1 MPPKRKGGK
10 GKRAAA
16 PGAARV
22 ASLDV
27 LPDEV
32 LGHVLSF
39 LPAQESVRTCVLAR
53 RWRYLWRSAPGLRI
67 LFDGEGERASIKELR
82 EFMDHMFLLRGASP
96 LDTCHFSLIDVDD
109 DDDELGWVNLWIRH
123 VLMCRVQV
131 LSLNFKFDF
140 ECWITRFYLDEL
152 PLVSQYLRR
161 LELSRV
167 QLNGSFVDFSRCPT
181 LEVLEIK
188 DSDILDFERILS
200 QSLKSLSITGVC
212 EFSDDE
218 RIHVC
223 APNLVSLRLEVCLG
237 LVPILERMPSLVE
250 ADVEIDAND
259 CAFCR
264 DVNSANCTHCKNDG
278 DTDSV
283 LLQGLSE
290 AQSLVLSSVNETTIL
305 IRGLKYCPIFRNL
318 KTLLLNEHCCVPAD
332 FGALTSILEHSPI
345 LEKLTLLLF
354 CKGPKSKVL
363 MKGSP
368 DPTERSNEI
377 SEHLKVVEV
386 KCKVVDNRVLNVL
399 EFLNK
404 LGICFNFEEQKARHA
419 GHYHL
424 RPIRTVKARSLV
436 VEGLDQR

>member
-1 MPPKRKGGK
+1 MPPKRKGGR

-16 PGAARV
+16 PGAARA

-32 LGHVLSF
+32 LCHVLSF

-53 RWRYLWRSAPGLRI
+53 RWRHLWRSAPGLRI

-96 LDTCHFSLIDVDD
+96 LDTCHLSLIDVDD
-109 DDDELGWVNLWIRH
+109 DDDELCRVNLWIRH
-123 VLMCRVQV
+123 VVMCRVQV
-131 LSLNFKFDF
+131 LSLNFVFDF

-152 PLVSQYLRR
+152 PLVSQHLRR

-167 QLNGSFVDFSRCPT
+167 HLNGSFVDFSRCPA

-188 DSDILDFERILS
+188 DSDILDLERILS
-200 QSLKSLSITGVC
+200 QSLKSLSITGIC
-212 EFSDDE
+212 MFSGDE

-223 APNLVSLRLEVCLG
+223 APNLVSLWLEVCLG
-237 LVPILERMPSLVE
+237 LTPILERMPSLVK
-250 ADVEIDAND
+250 ADVNIDAND
-259 CAFCR
+259 CVFCC
-264 DVNSANCTHCKNDG
+264 DANSANCTRCKQ

-290 AQSLVLSSVNETTIL
+290 ARSLVLTSVNETTIL
-305 IRGLKYCPIFRNL
+305 IRDLKYCPIFSNL
-318 KTLLLNEHCCVPAD
+318 KTLLLNEHCCAPAD
-332 FGALTSILEHSPI
+332 FGALTSILEHSPV

-386 KCKVVDNRVLNVL
+386 KCKVVDDRVLNVL
-399 EFLNK
+399 KFLNK
-404 LGICFNFEEQKARHA
+404 LGICFSFRGKKKKRKA
-419 GHYHL
+419 GDKYSTTWFPL
-424 RPIRTVKARSLV
+424 
-436 VEGLDQR
+436 